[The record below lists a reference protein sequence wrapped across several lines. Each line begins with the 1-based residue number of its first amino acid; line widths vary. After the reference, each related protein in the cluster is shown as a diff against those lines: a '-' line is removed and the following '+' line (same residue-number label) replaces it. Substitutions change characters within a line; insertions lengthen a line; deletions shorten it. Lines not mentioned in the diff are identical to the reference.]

1 MILGLYLA
9 ATMPNASAV
18 SSTEPLLFEY
28 VGDVVSGLSYVHSV
42 IPVDLAGFEK
52 QLMEYQLTLEREFD
66 SATLERTHRDFV
78 NRVKVGTKVNKT
90 TDSLNFDR
98 SMLAKW
104 KEIGDAHIEEIKK
117 LNEQARI
124 LREAVPPLQ
133 HDDGPNE
140 RFAVPAPAN
149 DPWNTDFARRVHEEA
164 PKINPITRR
173 PRTRTR
179 RHPAALIAV
188 GVAAAG
194 GTAFGIYNTVQIED
208 IKKSIDNLEKRFI
221 AFEQVFGEVAK
232 DLIELQDEVHGILM
246 KQLMDNAFD
255 TGLLVARLRSQYTL
269 FADRLRRYI
278 DVMQQAQHRRLA
290 MGYLD
295 DVTLRKIFTQAQYRA
310 RQVNCVLV
318 IRQPS
323 DLFQLEMSYSYDG
336 RKVFLMLHI
345 PISPAES
352 TMRLYRLHTFPLPF
366 DNDTFLIPDVNQ
378 HLLGISNTNTRYT
391 VQYSLADF
399 QGCHKMGRIYLCE
412 RNGLFYKYPEDTCL
426 GALYHQKYDQAREL
440 CSFHLEPAREYVR
453 QLKDNWYLVYS
464 EAALTVPMLCAN
476 QSYSELHIRPGASKF
491 HLSAGCTADLPR
503 HRLVSDLSVLIPQDY
518 IQFDMEWD
526 PASFLP
532 NIRDYIIPEFNRLQ
546 RYGAT
551 RVALSQ
557 VQANV
562 ASSLEQPQWYHNFH
576 FSGNSVALITAIV
589 GLLIAAY
596 MCVQSRRRRAKER
609 RGRRIEEAV
618 RTALNGSTPRGQ
630 LALPMP
636 MPMPMSMPMTAPM
649 SVVSHV
655 PPSTVYAQPPM
666 NPHHES
672 YEMMTR
678 PNSYTNL
685 TSVSEAASRRTL
697 PERVQ
702 YSTLV
707 HPSCPSLVPDGGLPA
722 YQKTFDN

>member
-1 MILGLYLA
+1 MLLGLYLA
-9 ATMPNASAV
+9 AIVPNAKAA

-66 SATLERTHRDFV
+66 PTQLERTHRDFV
-78 NRVKVGTKVNKT
+78 NRVKTGTKVNKT

-104 KEIGDAHIEEIKK
+104 IEIGKAHIEEIKK

-133 HDDGPNE
+133 QHDDGPNE
-140 RFAVPAPAN
+140 RFNVHAPVN
-149 DPWNTDFARRVHEEA
+149 DPWNADFARRGHEEA
-164 PKINPITRR
+164 PKISPITRR
-173 PRTRTR
+173 PHKINK
-179 RHPAALIAV
+179 RHPAVLIAA
-188 GVAAAG
+188 GAAAAV
-194 GTAFGIYNTVQIED
+194 GTAFGIYNTIQIEE
-208 IKKSIDNLEKRFI
+208 IKNSIYNLEQRFI

-232 DLIELQDEVHGILM
+232 DLIELQDEVHGIML
-246 KQLMDNAFD
+246 KQLLDNAFD
-255 TGLLVARLRSQYTL
+255 TGLLVARLRAQYTM

-295 DVTLRKIFTQAQYRA
+295 DVTLRKIYNQAQYRA
-310 RQVNCVLV
+310 RQVNCVLI

-366 DNDTFLIPDVNQ
+366 DNDTFLIPDVTQ

-391 VQYSLADF
+391 IQYSLSDF
-399 QGCHKMGRIYLCE
+399 QGCHHMGRIYMCE

-426 GALYHQKYDQAREL
+426 GSLYHQKYDRARDL

-453 QLKDNWYLVYS
+453 QLKDNWYLMFS
-464 EAALTVPMLCAN
+464 EVALTVPMLCAN
-476 QSYSELHIRPGASKF
+476 QSYSELHIRAGASKF
-491 HLSAGCTADLPR
+491 HLSAGCTADTPR

-526 PASFLP
+526 PQTFLP
-532 NIRDYIIPEFNRLQ
+532 TIRDYIIPEYHRLQ

-557 VQANV
+557 VQANI
-562 ASSLEQPQWYHNFH
+562 ASSLEQPKWYHNFH
-576 FSGNSVALITAIV
+576 FSGNTVAMITAVV

-596 MCVQSRRRRAKER
+596 MCIQSRRRRAKER
-609 RGRRIEEAV
+609 RGRRIEDAV
-618 RTALNGSTPRGQ
+618 RTALNSGTPHHPMALQ
-630 LALPMP
+630 MPLPMP
-636 MPMPMSMPMTAPM
+636 VSMPITAPM
-649 SVVSHV
+649 SVVSHA
-655 PPSTVYAQPPM
+655 PSHAYTQPPV
-666 NPHHES
+666 NPHRES

-697 PERVQ
+697 PERAP
-702 YSTLV
+702 YSTTV
-707 HPSCPSLVPDGGLPA
+707 HPSCPALGPEGGLPE
-722 YQKTFDN
+722 YQKTFDI